1 MNPGNFS
8 SEFSQELGEYADS
21 DRVNFLPPPRTT
33 DERPPAT
40 ATRRAAADGAA
51 GMVMNADIAADVAR
65 RLTATINSVIAGKA
79 AVVDVAVATLLARG
93 HLLIEDI
100 PGVGKTLLAQVIARS
115 VGGSFR
121 RIQGTSDLLPGD
133 VTGSM
138 VPGSMNAAG
147 AMTSLVFR
155 PGPVF
160 ANLVV
165 FDELNRTTP
174 RTQSALLE
182 LTEEAQVSVDGVSH
196 PLPDP
201 FMLVAT
207 QNPLDIAGT
216 SRLSEGSL
224 DRFAAVVTPGRAPT
238 ASEIDVLAGR
248 QGRTMLDAVRPVAS
262 LDELTRVQS
271 FVSCT
276 HVGDVLAEYVVALL
290 DATRRHP
297 AVRLGASTRGGVALL
312 ALARARAVMQG
323 RTYAVPDDI
332 AALAVSALAHRIVL
346 ADPNSSLDNGRAL
359 IAECLAAVPPPTV

>member
-1 MNPGNFS
+1 M
-8 SEFSQELGEYADS
+8 
-21 DRVNFLPPPRTT
+21 PPPPTT
-33 DERPPAT
+33 TEHPAPAPTQSPSIGPPVNA
-40 ATRRAAADGAA
+40 AAAADLAH
-51 GMVMNADIAADVAR
+51 
-65 RLTATINSVIAGKA
+65 RLTATINAVVAGKA
-79 AVVDVAVATLLARG
+79 EVVDVAVATLLARG

-138 VPGSMNAAG
+138 VPGPSNG
-147 AMTSLVFR
+147 ASSVASLVFR

-196 PLPDP
+196 PLPNP
-201 FMLVAT
+201 FMLIAT

-216 SRLSEGSL
+216 SRLGEGAL

-238 ASEIDVLAGR
+238 ASEIDILAGR
-248 QGRTMLDAVRPVAS
+248 QGRNMLDAVQPVAG
-262 LDELTRVQS
+262 LDEITRVQS
-271 FVSCT
+271 FVSSV
-276 HVGDVLAEYVVALL
+276 HVADALAEYVVALL
-290 DATRRHP
+290 DATRHHP
-297 AVRLGASTRGGVALL
+297 GVRLGASTRGGVALL
-312 ALARARAVMQG
+312 AIARARAAMQG
-323 RTYAVPDDI
+323 RTYVIPNDI
-332 AALAVSALAHRIVL
+332 VALAIPTLAHRVVL
-346 ADPNSSLDNGRAL
+346 ADTGSSLDVGRAL
-359 IAECLAAVPPPTV
+359 IAECLASVAPPTA

>member
-1 MNPGNFS
+1 
-8 SEFSQELGEYADS
+8 
-21 DRVNFLPPPRTT
+21 
-33 DERPPAT
+33 
-40 ATRRAAADGAA
+40 
-51 GMVMNADIAADVAR
+51 MVMNADTAADVAC
-65 RLTATINSVIAGKA
+65 RLTATINSVLAGKA

-216 SRLSEGSL
+216 SRLGEGSL

-276 HVGDVLAEYVVALL
+276 YVDDVLAEYVVALL
-290 DATRRHP
+290 DATRQHR

-323 RTYAVPDDI
+323 RTYVVPDDI
-332 AALAVSALAHRIVL
+332 AALAVPALAHRIVL
-346 ADPNSSLDNGRAL
+346 ADANSSLDNGRAL
-359 IAECLAAVPPPTV
+359 MAECLAAVPPPTV

>member
-1 MNPGNFS
+1 MNI
-8 SEFSQELGEYADS
+8 
-21 DRVNFLPPPRTT
+21 LPPPRTT
-33 DERPPAT
+33 AERPPST
-40 ATRRAAADGAA
+40 APHDNDAGDAA
-51 GMVMNADIAADVAR
+51 GMVMNADTAADVAC
-65 RLTATINSVIAGKA
+65 RLAATINSVLAGKA

-138 VPGSMNAAG
+138 VPGSMNADG

-160 ANLVV
+160 ANVVV

-207 QNPLDIAGT
+207 QNPFDIAGT
-216 SRLSEGSL
+216 SRLGEGSL

-238 ASEIDVLAGR
+238 ASEIDVLVGR

-271 FVSCT
+271 FASCA
-276 HVGDVLAEYVVALL
+276 HVADVLAEYVVALL
-290 DATRRHP
+290 DATRQHP
-297 AVRLGASTRGGVALL
+297 AIRLGASTRGGVLLL
-312 ALARARAVMQG
+312 ALARARAVMHG
-323 RTYAVPDDI
+323 RTYVISDDI
-332 AALAVSALAHRIVL
+332 AALAVPALAHRIVL
-346 ADPNSSLDNGRAL
+346 ADANSSLDNGRTL
-359 IAECLAAVPPPTV
+359 MAECLAAVPPPTV

>member
-1 MNPGNFS
+1 
-8 SEFSQELGEYADS
+8 
-21 DRVNFLPPPRTT
+21 VNTLPPPRTT

-40 ATRRAAADGAA
+40 ANHYNDAGDAGDTGDTAGGDAA
-51 GMVMNADIAADVAR
+51 GMVMNADTAADVAH
-65 RLTATINSVIAGKA
+65 RLTATINSVLAGKA

-160 ANLVV
+160 ANVVV

-196 PLPDP
+196 PLPNP

-216 SRLSEGSL
+216 SRLGEGSL

-262 LDELTRVQS
+262 LDELNRVQS

-276 HVGDVLAEYVVALL
+276 HVADVLAEYVVALL
-290 DATRRHP
+290 DATRQHP
-297 AVRLGASTRGGVALL
+297 AIRLGASTRGGVLLL
-312 ALARARAVMQG
+312 ALARARAVMHG
-323 RTYAVPDDI
+323 RTYVISDDI
-332 AALAVSALAHRIVL
+332 AALAVPALAHRIVL
-346 ADPNSSLDNGRAL
+346 ADANSSLDNGRAL
-359 IAECLAAVPPPTV
+359 MAECLAAVPPPTV

>member
-1 MNPGNFS
+1 
-8 SEFSQELGEYADS
+8 
-21 DRVNFLPPPRTT
+21 VNTLPPPRTT
-33 DERPPAT
+33 NERPPAT
-40 ATRRAAADGAA
+40 PTHYNDAGDAA
-51 GMVMNADIAADVAR
+51 GTVMNADIAADVAC
-65 RLTATINSVIAGKA
+65 RLTATINSVLAGKA

-160 ANLVV
+160 ANVVV

-196 PLPDP
+196 PLPNP

-216 SRLSEGSL
+216 SRLGEGSL

-248 QGRTMLDAVRPVAS
+248 QGRTMLDAVRPVVS
-262 LDELTRVQS
+262 LDELLRVQS

-276 HVGDVLAEYVVALL
+276 HVADVLAGYVVALL
-290 DATRRHP
+290 DSTRQHP
-297 AVRLGASTRGGVALL
+297 AIRLGASTRGGVLLL

-323 RTYAVPDDI
+323 RTYVITDDI
-332 AALAVSALAHRIVL
+332 AALAVPALAHRIVL
-346 ADPNSSLDNGRAL
+346 ADANSSLDNGRAL
-359 IAECLAAVPPPTV
+359 MAECLAAVPPPTV